1 LNAPAYPPE
10 KLWNLANRLTLAR
23 IAVIPVIVCL
33 LFFQGKVPSFF
44 AALLYLLASLTDIVD
59 GYLARKMKIVTRLG
73 RFLDP
78 LADKLLLTF
87 ALIMLIGLHR
97 APTWIVAIIIGREI
111 AVTGLRGI
119 AATENIIISASRLG
133 KYKALSQSFAAN
145 LLILHYDYLSLP
157 IHLLGTI
164 FLWIAL
170 GMTLWSGADYFY
182 RFFSKA
188 LSPDNRES

>member
-1 LNAPAYPPE
+1 LKTYPPE

-23 IAVIPVIVCL
+23 IAVIPVIVIL
-33 LFFQGKVPSFF
+33 LFFPAKLPSFL

-59 GYLARKMKIVTRLG
+59 GYLARRMKIVTRLG

-78 LADKLLLTF
+78 LADKLLLTS
-87 ALIMLIGLHR
+87 ALIMLIGLNR
-97 APTWIVAIIIGREI
+97 APTWIVTIIIGREI

-133 KYKALSQSFAAN
+133 KYKALSQSIATN

-157 IHLLGTI
+157 IERLGMI

-170 GMTLWSGADYFY
+170 VMTVWSGADYFV
-182 RFFSKA
+182 RFFKEA
-188 LSPDNRES
+188 LPKEPEP

>member
-1 LNAPAYPPE
+1 M
-10 KLWNLANRLTLAR
+10 R

-33 LFFQGKVPSFF
+33 LFFPGKVPSFL
-44 AALLYLLASLTDIVD
+44 AAFLYLLAALTDIVD

-78 LADKLLLTF
+78 LADKLLLTS

-97 APTWIVAIIIGREI
+97 APTWIVTLIIGREI

-133 KYKALSQSFAAN
+133 KYKALSQSIAAN
-145 LLILHYDYLSLP
+145 LLILHYDYFSLP
-157 IHLLGTI
+157 IHLIGMV

-170 GMTLWSGADYFY
+170 AMTLWSGVDYFC
-182 RFFSKA
+182 RFFRKA
-188 LSPDNRES
+188 FSPHANQEP

>member
-1 LNAPAYPPE
+1 M
-10 KLWNLANRLTLAR
+10 
-23 IAVIPVIVCL
+23 IVVL
-33 LFFQGKVPSFF
+33 LFFPAKLPSFF

-59 GYLARKMKIVTRLG
+59 GYLARRMKIVTRLG

-78 LADKLLLTF
+78 LADKLLLTS
-87 ALIMLIGLHR
+87 ALIMLIGLNR
-97 APTWIVAIIIGREI
+97 APTWIVTIIIGREI

-133 KYKALSQSFAAN
+133 KYKALSQSIATN

-157 IHLLGTI
+157 IERLGMI

-170 GMTLWSGADYFY
+170 IMTVWSGADYFV
-182 RFFSKA
+182 RFFKEA
-188 LSPDNRES
+188 LSQNPEP

>member
-1 LNAPAYPPE
+1 MKTYPPE
-10 KLWNLANRLTLAR
+10 RLWNLANRLTLAR
-23 IAVIPVIVCL
+23 IAVIPIIVCL
-33 LFFQGKVPSFF
+33 LFFPGKVPSFL

-59 GYLARKMKIVTRLG
+59 GYLARRMKIVTRLG

-78 LADKLLLTF
+78 LADKLLLTS

-97 APTWIVAIIIGREI
+97 APTWIVTIIIGREI

-133 KYKALSQSFAAN
+133 KYKALSQSIATN
-145 LLILHYDYLSLP
+145 LLILHFDYLSLP
-157 IHLLGTI
+157 IERLGML

-170 GMTLWSGADYFY
+170 VMTVWSGADYFV
-182 RFFSKA
+182 RFFRKA
-188 LSPDNRES
+188 LQSESDI